1 MFLRAFGYSVL
12 VLNSPEAVSDL
23 LDKRGHIYSHRPR
36 FVMAGE
42 LMGLNRVCTSELSE
56 NKHD

>member
-1 MFLRAFGYSVL
+1 MVYLKAFGYSIL

-23 LDKRGHIYSHRPR
+23 LDKRAHIYSNRPR

-42 LMGLNRVCTSELSE
+42 LMGLNRVRSLDVVVYS
-56 NKHD
+56 